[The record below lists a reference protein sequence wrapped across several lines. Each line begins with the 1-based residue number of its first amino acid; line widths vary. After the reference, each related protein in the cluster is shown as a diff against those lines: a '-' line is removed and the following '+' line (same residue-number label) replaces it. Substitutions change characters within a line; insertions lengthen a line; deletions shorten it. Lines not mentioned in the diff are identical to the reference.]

1 MNLFLTKIP
10 SARPFFLLL
19 LLARPALAQVSL
31 LQELKPIPFVERTV
45 GYSVA
50 IDGNLMVAGTR
61 FENAAY
67 VYQRTGTTWSQVAL
81 LEPGTGDREDFNEFG
96 SAVAISGTTI
106 IVGARGNA
114 LDENL
119 QNPLQYAG
127 AAYVFEKSGST
138 WVQTQKLVAPTRIE
152 YDVFGSALALSG
164 STLAVSAP
172 SHDNLRGAVFMFD
185 KIGTSWVYSQ
195 KLQATGGN
203 TYLGVSLALA
213 GNYLAVRNLNNT
225 DVNEANP
232 LDQAGSVIVFE
243 KTGTTWAQVQ
253 KLVAAD
259 RTISQSFGGAL
270 ALQGSTL
277 VIGANGDFGG
287 KGAAYVFERG
297 AMAWT
302 QTQKLVPF
310 DRATQGNYTYFG
322 SAVAVEG
329 NRIVVSGA
337 RNSNDAAGVPLQP
350 QRLAG
355 GLYVY
360 DKGMSSWAQTQKVVW
375 EDPELNSDDRNNLA
389 ISGNT
394 VVRGSPFNGTIGS
407 VNRGSGVVFLF
418 SNCPQLTFGFKSSG
432 ARSSS
437 IGSNSEGLV
446 TLQANLCAGG
456 SVTFSDFSRS
466 SNRIG
471 FLEKIRAGTVNVRF
485 NGNPVS
491 VPRAQTD
498 IKPADV
504 SAYFAAA
511 YGPYT
516 LSSGNQG
523 TLTQVFTPYFD
534 ANNDGDYDE
543 GTDCLGVPIEVQYT
557 INDPVIT
564 GLASSYCQFDD
575 PVTLTALP
583 ANSGTDFGGPGVTGN
598 VFSPSAAGV
607 GGPYSITY
615 TDQFGCAAPPKQVSV
630 VGPGVVEAPK
640 VAANTVVC
648 ANQALPFT
656 FNGCF
661 GPGTVFT
668 VELSKPNGD
677 FPGTDLDTVS
687 GTGTLSLQIPS
698 QTASGTNYRIRIKSS
713 NPAITT
719 QPSEAFRINALDFNS
734 TPTVSLT
741 AVCVGNVAKVSFTVQ
756 GNCSFLPGNVF
767 RAELSNASGIFSNAV
782 TLGAV
787 RPGLNNVTIPENTP
801 AGGGY
806 RIRIRATA
814 PDRTSSPSAAFT
826 INVPAFT
833 STPTVSL
840 DNRCAGEAVRLSFAV
855 GCTFFS
861 GNTFTAQLSDKV
873 GSFASPVNLG
883 NVTPGALNNVLIPA
897 ATLAGTGY
905 KIRVL
910 SSNPAVTS
918 AASANFKVK
927 ACNGRE
933 IAPEAEGFQV
943 LVSPNP
949 APEGR
954 LRIAVTGAEGQPLRV
969 DLFNGLGQPIRQ
981 QTVER
986 AGETETLDWDIS
998 RQPQGL
1004 YLLRVSGA
1012 TEAKTLKVLH

>member
-1 MNLFLTKIP
+1 MTLFLTKLP

-31 LQELKPIPFVERTV
+31 LQELKPTPFVEHTL

-61 FENAAY
+61 FENAVY
-67 VYQRTGTTWSQVAL
+67 VYQRTGTTWSQVAQL
-81 LEPGTGDREDFNEFG
+81 VPSDLDIYDEFG
-96 SAVAISGTTI
+96 MSVALSGTTI
-106 IVGARGNA
+106 VVGARSNSFDANA
-114 LDENL
+114 QDSLSR
-119 QNPLQYAG
+119 AG
-127 AAYVFEKSGST
+127 AVFVFEKSGNT
-138 WVQTQKLVAPTRIE
+138 WVQAQKLVAPTRSE
-152 YDVFGSALALSG
+152 FDVFGSAVALSG

-172 SHDNLRGAVFMFD
+172 SHDNLRGAVFMFE
-185 KIGTSWVYSQ
+185 KIGASWVYSQ

-243 KTGTTWAQVQ
+243 KTGTTWAQAQ

-259 RTISQSFGGAL
+259 RTISHRFGGAL
-270 ALQGSTL
+270 ALHGSTL

-302 QTQKLVPF
+302 QTQKLIPS
-310 DRATQGNYTYFG
+310 DRATQQIYTYFG

-329 NRIVVSGA
+329 GRIVVSGA

-360 DKGMSSWAQTQKVVW
+360 DKGASSWALTQKVVW
-375 EDPELNSDDRNNLA
+375 EDPELNSDDWNNLA

-394 VVRGSPFNGTIGS
+394 IVRGSPANGSVSS
-407 VNRGSGVVFLF
+407 VNRGSGVVFVF
-418 SNCPQLTFGFKSSG
+418 SNCPQLTFGFKASG

-456 SVTFSDFSRS
+456 SVTLSDFTRS
-466 SNRIG
+466 STRIG
-471 FLEKIRAGTVNVRF
+471 FLEKIRAGSANVRF

-504 SAYFAAA
+504 PAYFAAA

-516 LSSGNQG
+516 LSSGNRG
-523 TLTQVFTPYFD
+523 SLTQVFTPYFD
-534 ANNDGDYDE
+534 ANDDGDYDE
-543 GTDCLGVPIEVQYT
+543 GTDCLGVPIEVQYG

-564 GLASSYCQFDD
+564 GLASSYCQNDD

-583 ANSGTDFGGPGVTGN
+583 ADFGNNFGGPGVTGN
-598 VFSPSAAGV
+598 VFTPSAAGV

-615 TDQFGCAAPPKQVSV
+615 TDQLGCAAPPKQVSV
-630 VGPGVVEAPK
+630 VGSSFTEDPR

-648 ANQALPFT
+648 ANQSLPFS

-661 GPGTVFT
+661 GPGNVFT
-668 VELSKPNGD
+668 VELSQPNGN
-677 FPGTDLDTVS
+677 FPGTDIGPVS
-687 GTGTLSLQIPS
+687 GTGAVNIQIPY
-698 QTASGTNYRIRIKSS
+698 QTASGPNYRIRIKSS
-713 NPAITT
+713 NPALTT
-719 QPSEAFRINALDFNS
+719 LPSQPFRINALEFNS
-734 TPTVSLT
+734 TPTVNLT
-741 AVCVGNVAKVSFTVQ
+741 AVCVGNVVKVGFTVM

-767 RAELSNASGIFSNAV
+767 SAELSNVSGNFTNAV

-806 RIRIRATA
+806 RVRIRATA
-814 PDRTSSPSAAFT
+814 PDKLSSPSAAFT
-826 INVPAFT
+826 VNVPAFS

-855 GCTFFS
+855 GCTFSS
-861 GNTFTAQLSDKV
+861 GNAFTAQLSDKS

-897 ATLAGTGY
+897 ATPAGTGY
-905 KIRVL
+905 KIRIL
-910 SSNPAVTS
+910 SSNPALTS
-918 AASANFKVK
+918 AASGNVKVK
-927 ACNGRE
+927 ACNNRE
-933 IAPEAEGFQV
+933 IAPEAEGLQV

-969 DLFNGLGQPIRQ
+969 DLFNGLGQSIRQ
-981 QTVER
+981 QSVER